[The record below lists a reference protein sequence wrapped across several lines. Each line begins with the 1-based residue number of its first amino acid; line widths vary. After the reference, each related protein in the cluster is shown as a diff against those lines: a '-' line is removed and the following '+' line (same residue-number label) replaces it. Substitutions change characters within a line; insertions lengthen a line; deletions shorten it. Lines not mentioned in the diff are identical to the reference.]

1 MDDQIWQGWCGLLR
15 HYIASPGM
23 EHYWKLRE
31 DLFSARF
38 RQFIRELERPAKPLT
53 VGNLLGQENR

>member
-1 MDDQIWQGWCGLLR
+1 
-15 HYIASPGM
+15 M
-23 EHYWKLRE
+23 EHYWNLRE

-38 RQFIRELERPAKPLT
+38 RQFIRELERPDKPLT